1 MNILGV
7 IFAAYLSSATVT
19 LRDCGNPNTDQ
30 AKILSMGFNP
40 TNPLPNEN
48 TTLWIDYQLRT
59 PITSGTAT
67 YSLSLNGI
75 PFSPTIQDLCT
86 QTACPKLIGIYNE
99 TSSSL
104 FPEGITGK
112 IVSKI
117 QWKNQDN
124 LPVLCQETTFKIT

>member
-7 IFAAYLSSATVT
+7 VFAYYLGTTVT
-19 LRDCGNPNTDQ
+19 LRDCGNANVDQ

-40 TNPLPNEN
+40 SNPQPNEN
-48 TTLWIDYQLRT
+48 TTLWIDYELRT
-59 PITSGTAT
+59 PIMGGTAT

-86 QTACPKLIGIYNE
+86 QTACPKDIGFYNE

-104 FPEGITGK
+104 FPEGINGK

-117 QWKNQDN
+117 QWTNQDN
-124 LPVLCQETTFKIT
+124 LPIWCQETTFKIA

>member
-1 MNILGV
+1 MNILGLV
-7 IFAAYLSSATVT
+7 FAYYVGVNTVS
-19 LRDCGNPNTDQ
+19 LRDCGNPDIDQ

-40 TNPLPNEN
+40 SNPLPNEN
-48 TTLWIDYQLRT
+48 TTLWIDYELRT
-59 PITSGTAT
+59 PIMGGTST

-86 QTACPKLIGIYNE
+86 QTACPKDIGFYNE

-104 FPEGITGK
+104 FPEGINGK

-117 QWKNQDN
+117 QWTNQDN
-124 LPVLCQETTFKIT
+124 LPVWCQETTFKIA

>member
-1 MNILGV
+1 MGILKTMLG
-7 IFAAYLSSATVT
+7 IYLATTVS
-19 LRDCGNPNTDQ
+19 LRDCGNPNIDQ

-40 TNPLPNEN
+40 SYPLPNEN

-59 PITSGTAT
+59 PIMGGTAT

-75 PFSPTIQDLCT
+75 PFSPTIEDLCT
-86 QTACPKLIGIYNE
+86 QTACPKPIGIYNE

-104 FPEGITGK
+104 FPEGISGK

-117 QWKNQDN
+117 QWTNQDN
-124 LPVLCQETTFKIT
+124 LPVLCQETTFKIV